1 MGQYQQWLL
10 YREIDQK
17 LRARLEE
24 LETAL
29 AQLQD
34 HACFLVQASPHS
46 DNAIIRALV
55 AGIER
60 KHNVPAIKD
69 RRTVVDPDMA
79 EGELKQRI
87 SPSVLDWG
95 GLPDFVPQEMQEPL
109 YNEAKPELPATS
121 HSELVLLPEN
131 VMDILTEY
139 GQTEPLLE
147 LPWWLH
153 NLSTSTDRTSP
164 VDQQTIR
171 TNRLVQRW
179 IERWGRQPAPPGQQL
194 PGEDRPA

>member
-17 LRARLEE
+17 LQARLEE
-24 LETAL
+24 LETEL

-34 HACFLVQASPHS
+34 HARFLEQAGPHT
-46 DNAIIRALV
+46 DNEIIRAL
-55 AGIER
+55 AASIER
-60 KHNVPAIKD
+60 NALAIKD
-69 RRTVVDPDMA
+69 RHTIAGPDMA

-87 SPSVLDWG
+87 SPSVLDWR
-95 GLPDFVPQEMQEPL
+95 GLPNFGHQEMQEPF
-109 YNEAKPELPATS
+109 YGETEPELPATS

-131 VMDILTEY
+131 VMDVLNEY
-139 GQTEPLLE
+139 GQTEPQLE

-153 NLSTSTDRTSP
+153 NIAISTDRTSP

-179 IERWGRQPAPPGQQL
+179 IERWGRQPAPPIQQL

>member
-17 LRARLEE
+17 LQARLEE
-24 LETAL
+24 FEAEL

-34 HACFLVQASPHS
+34 HARFLEQAGPHA
-46 DNAIIRALV
+46 DNEIIRAL
-55 AGIER
+55 AASIER
-60 KHNVPAIKD
+60 NAPAIKD
-69 RRTVVDPDMA
+69 RHTIVDLDMA
-79 EGELKQRI
+79 EEELKQRI
-87 SPSVLDWG
+87 LSSVLDWR
-95 GLPDFVPQEMQEPL
+95 GLPNLGPQEMQEPF
-109 YNEAKPELPATS
+109 YGETKPELPATS
-121 HSELVLLPEN
+121 HSELVLLPDD
-131 VMDILTEY
+131 VMDILNEY
-139 GQTEPLLE
+139 GQTEPQLE

-153 NLSTSTDRTSP
+153 NIAISTDRTSP

-179 IERWGRQPAPPGQQL
+179 IERWGRQSASPVQQL